1 VGLISRPFLAAAIVF
16 AAILIPAG
24 ATGAPNVTLTGT
36 VGPGFSITL
45 KNPDGSKVTHLDPGT
60 YTVTVTDNDITHNFK
75 LSGPGVDMKTEVE
88 GTGTVTWEVTFV
100 DGTYNYICEIH
111 PVQMKGSFTVGAVQ
125 PPPPPPVKLNGKV
138 TSKTI
143 NLTTGGSRVRSVSAG
158 TYKVVA
164 TDTSKTQNF
173 HLTGPGVNKK
183 TSVRGKGKKT
193 WTVALKPGKYV
204 YKSDKSKK
212 LKRSFTVTAA

>member
-1 VGLISRPFLAAAIVF
+1 
-16 AAILIPAG
+16 
-24 ATGAPNVTLTGT
+24 
-36 VGPGFSITL
+36 
-45 KNPDGSKVTHLDPGT
+45 
-60 YTVTVTDNDITHNFK
+60 
-75 LSGPGVDMKTEVE
+75 
-88 GTGTVTWEVTFV
+88 
-100 DGTYNYICEIH
+100 
-111 PVQMKGSFTVGAVQ
+111 
-125 PPPPPPVKLNGKV
+125 VKLNGKV